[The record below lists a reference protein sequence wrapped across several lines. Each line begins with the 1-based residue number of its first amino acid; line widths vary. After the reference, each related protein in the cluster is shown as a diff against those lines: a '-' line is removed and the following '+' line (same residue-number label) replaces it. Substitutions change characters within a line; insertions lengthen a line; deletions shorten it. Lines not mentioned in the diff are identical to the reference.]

1 MSGKSYRVKFRV
13 PPDVA
18 EVLDA
23 QGDRAGY
30 VARAVTWYARFG
42 EPCLRKLDQLLEMA
56 AAGVLQSACARKE
69 GEEGEGGSVPALAAE
84 VDDAFSGFAL

>member
-1 MSGKSYRVKFRV
+1 MKFRV

-23 QGDRAGY
+23 QSDRAGY

-56 AAGVLQSACARKE
+56 TAGGLQSARARKE
-69 GEEGEGGSVPALAAE
+69 GEEGEGGGVSALAAE